1 MAMANLNAF
10 GIAVALLFYAAFCA
24 YLLRKP
30 LGEGFR
36 RFRALPRM
44 VQVVM
49 VVMAAIATVEA
60 QKLRGVGMAGPT
72 VGAEDIQRGYRLAF
86 VTNDAMHDHAMPA
99 NAQRLGNVH
108 VHGAAS
114 SWGRN
119 ILDFGGWSFPLGT
132 NESAHT
138 RLWWFVDG
146 RLRAAPHDAA
156 SEISTGVQGAL
167 AVQGESRLWWTTG
180 DDDSRVVGWE
190 NVFPGGCTNE
200 TVNLQVVLRP
210 DGGFETWSNDVGAV
224 YTRIDPN
231 DWDGDG
237 LDNSIDV
244 QPTTDDGDCFGTG
257 EDWLNLN
264 CRNVLSAFSDTNG
277 EIFVEW
283 RSNVCESAYY
293 WLQFT
298 VQKDGTRVA
307 ITCDGPSDLGNL
319 FVIANSNQVCTVPLL
334 IGAGYSARASWPVTD
349 ISSSDPEANISLN
362 AGSPAGLRGAP
373 IPQCGGQLFGPSADF
388 EVERPISLGLDG
400 GGGTGQLVTSPY
412 VGAEISSVTGSCCD
426 VSLYG
431 VSYSWGCNGNCCCS
445 GYGQWWDITATWE
458 GYSKVFSWEE
468 QCECQARNESIPE
481 TWVALSVTPVVMRG
495 GWLGGVSATFQPPE
509 SAVGATATLRL
520 EDSGKVVPWATEN
533 RTGAVSLPMSIP
545 PGGGGS
551 FWLEGVEV
559 SDVVGDVRVYLD
571 VNDGTDIY
579 TLTQLVTVACVDR
592 MEMTSTAAG
601 QSPNAPPFP
610 GEQTCPFL
618 ESNSLNPDRH
628 LVVPFD
634 NVATQ
639 GQDGFTISDFT
650 VEMELVLEPEGVST
664 SGLQVEWEVVESR
677 PQMSG
682 SLIQL
687 AGLAASFSNPKQGGV
702 YRFRSR
708 CGGSPWTEGNVV
720 LPLSGAEV
728 SSVFEADFAVY
739 SAAISNLNATVGR
752 FERQLPTFGVKWFND
767 NGAVD
772 YLGRVDNAGSK
783 TVWTYNKVNDITGM
797 GAVATFYGVPTRM
810 AKLGNFL
817 AGYGTERLGVWGISQ
832 WLAQGIGA
840 INDATAT
847 MSWDAGTQLAGGG
860 TVGVAAAALSAGM
873 WNSADG
879 KERRLWPNNAS
890 ADNHVLFSTEL
901 NFNLNF
907 CSPGVVE
914 GRIR

>member
-1 MAMANLNAF
+1 MFESNLTLV
-10 GIAVALLFYAAFCA
+10 GLAVAILFYGALCA

-30 LGEGFR
+30 FAEGLR

-44 VQVVM
+44 VQVAM

-60 QKLRGVGMAGPT
+60 QKRRAGGMAGPT
-72 VGAEDIQRGYRLAF
+72 VSAEDVLRGYKLAF

-119 ILDFGGWSFPLGT
+119 ILDFGDWSFPLGT
-132 NESAHT
+132 NETAYS

-146 RLRAAPHDAA
+146 RLRAAPHDPA
-156 SEISTGVQGAL
+156 SEISTGARGAL
-167 AVQGESRLWWTTG
+167 AVQGESRLWWAAG
-180 DDDSRVVGWE
+180 EGDSRVVGWE
-190 NVFPGGCTNE
+190 NVFLGGGTNE
-200 TVNLQVVLRP
+200 AASLQVVLRP
-210 DGGFETWSNDVGAV
+210 DGSFETWSNDVGAV
-224 YTRIDPN
+224 YARIDPN

-244 QPTTDDGDCFGTG
+244 QPMTYSGDCFGTG
-257 EDWLNLN
+257 VDWLNGN
-264 CRNVLSAFSDTNG
+264 CGNVLFAFPGTNG

-283 RSNVCESAYY
+283 HSNVCESAYY

-298 VQKDGTRVA
+298 AQKDRSRVT

-334 IGAGYSARASWPVTD
+334 IGAVYSVRASWPVTD
-349 ISSSDPEANISLN
+349 ISSSDPEANITLN
-362 AGSPAGLRGAP
+362 AGSPSGLRGAP
-373 IPQCGGQLFGPSADF
+373 IPQWGGQTFGPSAAF
-388 EVERPISLGLDG
+388 GVERSISLGLEG

-412 VGAEISSVTGSCCD
+412 VGAEISSVTGSCCE
-426 VSLYG
+426 VTLNG
-431 VSYSWGCNGNCCCS
+431 VSYSWGCDGNCECS
-445 GYGQWWDITATWE
+445 GYGQWWEIAATWE
-458 GYSKVFSWEE
+458 GYSKVFAWEE
-468 QCECQARNESIPE
+468 QCGCQARNESDPE
-481 TWVALSVTPVVMRG
+481 AWVSLSATPVVMRG
-495 GWLGGVSATFQPPE
+495 GWLGSVSATFHPPE
-509 SAVGATATLRL
+509 SAAGATATLRL
-520 EDSGKVVPWATEN
+520 ENGGKAVPWGTEN

-545 PGGGGS
+545 PSGGGS

-559 SDVVGDVRVYLD
+559 SDTVGDVRVYLD
-571 VNDGTDIY
+571 VNNGENTY

-592 MEMTSTAAG
+592 MEMTSTVSG
-601 QSPNAPPFP
+601 TSSNPPPFP
-610 GEQTCPFL
+610 GEQACPFL
-618 ESNSLNPDRH
+618 ESNSLNPDKH
-628 LVVPFD
+628 LVVPFC

-639 GQDGFTISDFT
+639 GQNGFTISDFT
-650 VEMELVLEPEGVST
+650 VEMELVLEPEGVSA
-664 SGLQVEWEVVESR
+664 SGLQVEWEVAEAR

-682 SLIQL
+682 SLVQL
-687 AGLAASFSNPKQGGV
+687 GGLAARFANPKQGGV

-708 CGGSPWTEGNVV
+708 VNGSPWTEGNVV

-752 FERQLPTFGVKWFND
+752 FERQLPTFGMKWFND
-767 NGAVD
+767 GGAVD

-817 AGYGTERLGVWGISQ
+817 AGYGTERLGIWGISQ

-847 MSWDAGTQLAGGG
+847 MSWDAGTELAEGG
-860 TVGVAAAALSAGM
+860 TVGVAAAALSTGM
-873 WNSADG
+873 WGSADS
-879 KERRLWPNNAS
+879 KERRLWPNHAA